1 KSQGLPMVGDFE
13 SSYSV
18 LSNTGI
24 PCSCSVSPG
33 FVEKGRLDENDTDAV
48 ALLGILGLRDFDP
61 DLAVSV
67 FESITGRRNIR
78 PYWTQLPQTEGR
90 YDMSQFEMAA
100 LGERFPVEEGIAGA
114 LKEVNEEMVGLP
126 PFTLLPQF
134 VQKMESL
141 ERLTGKIVFEVVTP
155 MSVQGERLQ
164 DALENVA
171 KAEGCRL
178 LKGLTATD
186 IDLTGGEASSVVLR
200 SRSRA
205 QKVTFSR
212 LILATGDLV
221 GGGLVPNGC
230 GVEEAMSS
238 LQVETHCDASSVP
251 SERNLRDVMQSGLR
265 TDSNLRLFTKEGTA
279 LKNVYGAG
287 SLLSGF
293 SLPTGVGLGGVLLTS
308 WMAALNAMGVN

>member
-1 KSQGLPMVGDFE
+1 MVGDFE

-33 FVEKGRLDENDTDAV
+33 FVEKGRLDENDRDAV

-61 DLAVSV
+61 DLAVSMS
-67 FESITGRRNIR
+67 ESITGRRNMR

-100 LGERFPVEEGIAGA
+100 MGERVPVEEGIAGA
-114 LKEVNEEMVGLP
+114 LEEINEEIVGLP

-134 VQKMESL
+134 VQKMGFL

-155 MSVQGERLQ
+155 MSVQGQRLQ
-164 DALENVA
+164 DALESVA
-171 KAEGCRL
+171 KAEGCKSF
-178 LKGLTATD
+178 KGLTATD
-186 IDLTGGEASSVVLR
+186 IGLTGGEASSVVLR
-200 SRSRA
+200 SRSRE

-221 GGGLVPNGC
+221 GGGLVPSGY
-230 GVEEAMSS
+230 GVEEAISS
-238 LQVETHCDASSVP
+238 LQVETRCDASSVP
-251 SERNLRDVMQSGLR
+251 SERSLRDVMRSGLR
-265 TDSNLRLFTKEGTA
+265 TDSSLRLFTKEGTA